1 MMLGLALLACRYAA
15 NGSVNALPIEFGI
28 EVNRLGLL
36 LLGIGTLWHFRLP
49 PVDRWTI
56 PMFLFLGWLLL
67 CASSNGT
74 PHAYLRQTVSGII
87 QAIAI
92 IMVCRNGRG
101 TRFIALLVAVITIT
115 AVFAGTGIF
124 TYEWTHGGIIDR
136 LGFRL
141 GRDLAI
147 AAGDPSL
154 GPELINPNEIA
165 MPLTLAAIACLTL
178 IGPAF
183 GRQSRWLA
191 RIGAGAAITALILT
205 GSRGMGLAAVVGVL
219 GLAVARNRAPVL
231 AVAATGVGIL
241 TLATLSGSGG
251 WLAPMLNRLGEGD
264 STFATVGDRSDIWMR
279 VLESCKDALFMG
291 PGIAATPD
299 GDVSISPHSG
309 YLASL
314 EVSGLTG
321 ACLFLLLMLQ
331 PMAAA
336 LLRRGVGCALMV
348 TLATIALTMDVLPK
362 PLFWISYAL
371 VIVSLSRSVAEQ
383 RPSTTI
389 RRSRRN
395 TDIGAGDERSG
406 RQDAAR
412 ASRVSIL
419 LVGGSLHGGGAERQL
434 AHLASGLGGF
444 GHAVRVA
451 TLQADADRTDFE
463 VICLWSGRRRSR
475 WGTILGLAGAA
486 VRLFRCCLI
495 RRPDVI
501 VGWLAIP
508 TILAAI
514 VARLLGIP
522 FVASIRNATPERIAG
537 LPTGMQSWLLRSA
550 LSSAK
555 LVIAN
560 SAAGIREYRTIG
572 LLRSPRTQVIPNIVD
587 TLAFRPGT
595 PEEILAARRVIGC
608 PDHGPVMLYVGRIAP
623 EKDIPLLLEVVRTC
637 RERRGDVTW
646 VIVGAGRAA
655 LTRMAMDRGLDLT
668 SLGIVLI
675 ERSEDMPTIYRACDA
690 LCLTSRF
697 EGSPNSVLEAR
708 QTGLAVVT
716 TDCGNVRALVG
727 SRDRIVRPDPSD
739 FVRAIDEVL
748 AQPAATHSAARMSSN
763 HDAPA
768 DLWSRALS
776 SVA

>member
-1 MMLGLALLACRYAA
+1 MMLGLALLACRSAA
-15 NGSVNALPIEFGI
+15 NGSVNALPVEFGI
-28 EVNRLGLL
+28 EINRLGLL
-36 LLGIGTLWHFRLP
+36 LLGIGTFWHFRLP

-74 PHAYLRQTVSGII
+74 PNTYVRQTVSGII

-92 IMVCRNGRG
+92 IMVCRNGRC

-115 AVFAGTGIF
+115 AVFAATGIF
-124 TYEWTHGGIIDR
+124 TYEWLNGGIIDR
-136 LGFRL
+136 LGFHL
-141 GRDLAI
+141 GRDLAN

-154 GPELINPNEIA
+154 GPQLINPNEIA
-165 MPLTLAAIACLTL
+165 MPLTVAAIACLTL
-178 IGPAF
+178 IGPTF
-183 GRQSRWLA
+183 DRRSRWLA
-191 RIGAGAAITALILT
+191 RIGAAAAVTALILT
-205 GSRGMGLAAVVGVL
+205 GSRGMGLATIVGVL
-219 GLAVARNRAPVL
+219 GLARSGNRVPML
-231 AVAATGVGIL
+231 AIAATGAGIL
-241 TLATLSGSGG
+241 AIVTLSGSGG

-279 VLESCKDALFMG
+279 VLASCNDALFMG

-314 EVSGLTG
+314 EISGLTG

-331 PMAAA
+331 PTAAA

-371 VIVSLSRSVAEQ
+371 VMVSLSRTVAEQ

-389 RRSRRN
+389 RRPRRT
-395 TDIGAGDERSG
+395 TDIEASDERSG
-406 RQDAAR
+406 SRDAAGTCR
-412 ASRVSIL
+412 ANIL

-434 AHLASGLGGF
+434 AHLASGLVGC

-451 TLQADADRTDFE
+451 TLHAEADRNDFE

-475 WGTILGLAGAA
+475 WGTIVGLASAA

-560 SAAGIREYRTIG
+560 SAAGIHAYRTIG
-572 LLRSPRTQVIPNIVD
+572 LLRAPRTEVIPNIVD
-587 TLAFRPGT
+587 TVAFRPGT

-608 PDHGPVMLYVGRIAP
+608 PGHGPVMLYVGRIAP

-646 VIVGAGRAA
+646 VIVGAARAA

-668 SLGIVLI
+668 SPGIVLI

-708 QTGLAVVT
+708 QTGLAVVS
-716 TDCGNVRALVG
+716 TDCGNVRELLG
-727 SRDRIVRPDPSD
+727 PRDRIVGPDPEA

-748 AQPAATHSAARMSSN
+748 GQPAATDSVTGMPSSRE
-763 HDAPA
+763 APA
-768 DLWSRALS
+768 DHWSQALR